1 MTHMHTPIYAHILR
15 SPSYFS
21 PHHNKGEIELKTGS
35 SFYGDLLNILI
46 GEALGISDC
55 HKYLFLLNSTFS
67 NYIQICVS

>member
-1 MTHMHTPIYAHILR
+1 MTHMHTPIYAHILH

-21 PHHNKGEIELKTGS
+21 PHHNKGENELKTGS